1 MMRIWQIQA
10 RCLGKNHMTYE
21 LKDYLKAINQT
32 KEPLLDTEDEQ
43 WEKKYP
49 SFIINKCLAPFP
61 DTVMLVNEINQL
73 HHLDKKLQFDFLINS
88 LRPRKRYTPWMKAKK
103 LENLEYVKEY
113 YGYNN
118 EKARNALN
126 ILNDEQI
133 SSIKTKLNKGGR
145 DGRS

>member
-1 MMRIWQIQA
+1 M
-10 RCLGKNHMTYE
+10 YE

-49 SFIINKCLAPFP
+49 SFIINKCIAPFP

-133 SSIKTKLNKGGR
+133 SAIKTKLNKGGR

>member
-1 MMRIWQIQA
+1 M
-10 RCLGKNHMTYE
+10 YE
-21 LKDYLKAINQT
+21 LKDYLKAINYT

-49 SFIINKCLAPFP
+49 PYIINRCISPFP
-61 DTVMLVNEINQL
+61 DTIQLVNEINQL
-73 HHLDKKLQFDFLINS
+73 HHLDKKLQYDFLINS
-88 LRPRKRYTPWMKAKK
+88 LRTRKRYTPWMKAKK

-118 EKARNALN
+118 EKAKSALD

-133 SSIKTKLNKGGR
+133 SAIKTKLNKGGR